1 MATSY
6 RESGVKRK
14 TQAPLLRYRGAK
26 EFHCCEELMM
36 KMMFSSLA
44 IAGTLMASTAF
55 AQTTTPADAAPAQTT
70 PATPDQ
76 GTTGAGTAATAT
88 AGSAT
93 FTDTEVQQYAK
104 AALAVNKINADT
116 SIPTAEKNPKFVAA
130 ITSSGLQPQRFNEI
144 SQAMASDTALNQRIQ
159 AAAAQAQTSGQSA
172 QATAP
177 ASPTGN

>member
-1 MATSY
+1 
-6 RESGVKRK
+6 
-14 TQAPLLRYRGAK
+14 
-26 EFHCCEELMM
+26 
-36 KMMFSSLA
+36 MMFSSLA
-44 IAGTLMASTAF
+44 IAGTLMASAAT
-55 AQTTTPADAAPAQTT
+55 AQTTTPAQTTPAQPATGATTQTT

-76 GTTGAGTAATAT
+76 GTTGAGTAAA
-88 AGSAT
+88 ST

-104 AALAVNKINADT
+104 AALAVNKINADA
-116 SIPTAEKNPKFVAA
+116 SIPTAEKNTKFVAA

>member
-1 MATSY
+1 
-6 RESGVKRK
+6 
-14 TQAPLLRYRGAK
+14 
-26 EFHCCEELMM
+26 MM
-36 KMMFSSLA
+36 KMMFSTLA
-44 IAGTLMASTAF
+44 AASALIASTAF
-55 AQTTTPADAAPAQTT
+55 AQTTTPSQTTPADAAPAQTT

-76 GTTGAGTAATAT
+76 GTTGAGTAATT
-88 AGSAT
+88 APAGAST

-116 SIPTAEKNPKFVAA
+116 TVPAAEKNPKFVAA
-130 ITSSGLQPQRFNEI
+130 ITASGLQPQRFNEI
-144 SQAMASDTALNQRIQ
+144 SQAMAADTALNQRIQ

>member
-1 MATSY
+1 
-6 RESGVKRK
+6 
-14 TQAPLLRYRGAK
+14 
-26 EFHCCEELMM
+26 MM

-55 AQTTTPADAAPAQTT
+55 AQTTTPAQTTPADAAPAQTT

-76 GTTGAGTAATAT
+76 GTTGAGTAAA
-88 AGSAT
+88 ST

-116 SIPTAEKNPKFVAA
+116 SIPAAEKNPKFVAA
-130 ITSSGLQPQRFNEI
+130 ITASGLQPQRFNEI

-177 ASPTGN
+177 ASPTGGN

>member
-1 MATSY
+1 
-6 RESGVKRK
+6 
-14 TQAPLLRYRGAK
+14 
-26 EFHCCEELMM
+26 M

-44 IAGTLMASTAF
+44 IAGTLMASSAF
-55 AQTTTPADAAPAQTT
+55 AQTTTPAPSTPAQSTPADAAPAQTT

-76 GTTGAGTAATAT
+76 GTMGAGTAATAT
-88 AGSAT
+88 AGAST

-104 AALAVNKINADT
+104 AALEVNKINADAA
-116 SIPTAEKNPKFVAA
+116 IPAAEKNTKFVAA
-130 ITSSGLQPQRFNEI
+130 ITASGLQPQRFNEI

-177 ASPTGN
+177 ASPTGGN